1 MFGAGLPI
9 LYFIAYFSFLVFY
22 VVEKLLMAYSYR
34 EPPLFDQTLNR
45 QALQL
50 IKYAPLIYC
59 AITFWMFGNI
69 QIFGTD
75 VYFLKNYSQHQIT
88 NHTIATAF

>member
-1 MFGAGLPI
+1 MFGAGIPI
-9 LYFIAYFSFLVFY
+9 LYPIAYFSYFVFY

-34 EPPLFDQTLNR
+34 EPPLFDQNLNKK
-45 QALQL
+45 ALQL
-50 IKYAPLIYC
+50 IKWAPLFNC

-75 VYFLKNYSQHQIT
+75 VYFLKNYS
-88 NHTIATAF
+88 